1 MSAVA
6 AAVFA
11 DPPRIL
17 LSHLTRWSDELTMSF
32 LIFLPHVS
40 GLDHAQSRKKR
51 KYIGPLQLLTFASLC
66 RQSTLQQPWPPPNRW
81 NINTF
86 LFGSAIS
93 TMTKRGTSMDVQG
106 KNGRKPGNHGLFPA
120 IFRGVPVDVPIIQS
134 ISLALWSP
142 RLADA
147 THQ

>member
-40 GLDHAQSRKKR
+40 GFDHAQSRKK
-51 KYIGPLQLLTFASLC
+51 GNTLDLC
-66 RQSTLQQPWPPPNRW
+66 N
-81 NINTF
+81 F
-86 LFGSAIS
+86 
-93 TMTKRGTSMDVQG
+93 
-106 KNGRKPGNHGLFPA
+106 
-120 IFRGVPVDVPIIQS
+120 
-134 ISLALWSP
+134 
-142 RLADA
+142 
-147 THQ
+147 